1 MKLSRGIREISK
13 GRKGRKSFL
22 FFMAAYFIFWIIFFW
37 KKAGHGV
44 WKQRAKGG
52 MIHNTNGVYEM
63 YVKRVLDFVLS
74 VLAIVIFSPLIFVVA
89 ILVKV
94 KLGSPIFFC
103 QERPGRNKKIFRMIK
118 FRTMTEERDEKGEL
132 LPDRDRLT
140 GFGKLLRST
149 SLDELPELFNIARGD
164 MSIVG
169 PRPLLAE
176 YLPLYSRKQ
185 ARRHEVRPGLTGL
198 AQISGRNGI
207 SWEEKLGLDVEYVDN
222 VTFLGDLKIIL
233 DTVFVIWKRDGITSE
248 TSATMEKFKGSG
260 GF

>member
-1 MKLSRGIREISK
+1 M
-13 GRKGRKSFL
+13 L
-22 FFMAAYFIFWIIFFW
+22 F
-37 KKAGHGV
+37 
-44 WKQRAKGG
+44 R
-52 MIHNTNGVYEM
+52 
-63 YVKRVLDFVLS
+63 S
-74 VLAIVIFSPLIFVVA
+74 
-89 ILVKV
+89 
-94 KLGSPIFFC
+94 
-103 QERPGRNKKIFRMIK
+103 
-118 FRTMTEERDEKGEL
+118 
-132 LPDRDRLT
+132 